1 MAVIRA
7 YKGVSPRFGPRV
19 FVAEGAT
26 VIGAVEMA
34 EDVSIWYGVVLR
46 GDVGTIAMGAR
57 TNIQDNATVH
67 MTGGVS
73 DARIGSDVTI
83 GHNAVIHGAIIE
95 DGALIGMA
103 AVVMDNAR
111 IGAASWVAAGS
122 VVPPRAVIPPGVLVR
137 GSPAKVVRAL
147 TPEERDSAA
156 RGVARYLELA
166 REHRAEQVGRG
177 TCLPPGDGAAS
188 G

>member
-1 MAVIRA
+1 MLVIRA
-7 YKGVSPRFGPRV
+7 YKGVLPQFGARV
-19 FVAEGAT
+19 FVAEGAA
-26 VIGAVEMA
+26 VIGAVELA

-46 GDVGTIAMGAR
+46 GDVGRIRIGAR

-73 DARIGSDVTI
+73 DASIGSDVTV

-95 DGALIGMA
+95 DGSLIGMQ

-111 IGAASWVAAGS
+111 IGAGSWVAAGS
-122 VVPPRAVIPPGVLVR
+122 VVPPNLVVPPGVLVR
-137 GSPAKVVRAL
+137 GSPAKVAREL
-147 TPEERDSAA
+147 KPEERVSAA

-166 REHRAEQVGRG
+166 REHRAEQLACGVS
-177 TCLPPGDGAAS
+177 PPAWDR
-188 G
+188 